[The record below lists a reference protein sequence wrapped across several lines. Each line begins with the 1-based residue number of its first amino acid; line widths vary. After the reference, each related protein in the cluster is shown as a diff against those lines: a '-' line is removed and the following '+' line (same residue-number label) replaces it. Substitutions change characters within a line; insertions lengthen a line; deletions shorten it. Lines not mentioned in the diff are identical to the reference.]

1 MAKQTKTKTK
11 GYRKFVGFIY
21 IGISAVLIYTL
32 VINGY
37 RVFEQKNQVVKLE
50 KRKAEL
56 EEEKKSLAQEV
67 ELLNDDDYV
76 ARYARDN
83 YIFSKDGETVVKL
96 PDSKE

>member
-1 MAKQTKTKTK
+1 MAKQTKTKAK